1 MQVYDVVIVGA
12 GPAGLTAAL
21 YASRYKLKTLV
32 IGAEAGGQLNYAYH
46 IENYPGFDKIDGREF
61 IKKIRNQV
69 KKLKVEIVE
78 KDVAGIIKEK
88 NLFKVIGEGNCFNYY
103 SKTIILALGTQRKK
117 LNLPQE
123 DKFIGKGISYCA
135 TCDGAL
141 FKNKTVAIVGGSNS
155 AVMDALLLLRYVKKL
170 YIVYRGKELRA
181 EPLRVE
187 QVKKNKKTEIIY
199 NAEVKSIN
207 GKNLVESVG
216 LSNGRRLKVDGLF
229 IDVGAAPQTFLIKRL
244 NIKLDNQGY
253 ILVNKDMETNV
264 SGVYAAGDGI
274 SKKLRQLVNACGDGA
289 IAAFSAYLYLQKKK

>member
-21 YASRYKLKTLV
+21 YASRYKLKTIV
-32 IGAEAGGQLNYAYH
+32 IGVEAGGQLNYAYH

-61 IKKIRNQV
+61 IKKIRGQV

-88 NLFKVIGEGNCFNYY
+88 NLFKVIGRDNCFNYY
-103 SKTIILALGTQRKK
+103 SKTIIIALGTQRKK

-123 DKFIGKGISYCA
+123 DKFIGKGISYCVS
-135 TCDGAL
+135 CDAAL
-141 FKNKTVAIVGGSNS
+141 FKSKTVAIVGGSNS
-155 AVMDALLLLRYVKKL
+155 AVMDALLLLKYVKKL
-170 YIVYRGKELRA
+170 YIIYRGKELRA

-199 NAEVKSIN
+199 NAEIKGIN
-207 GKNLVESVG
+207 GKKLIESVD
-216 LSNGRRLKVDGLF
+216 LNNGRKLKIDGLF

-289 IAAFSAYLYLQKKK
+289 VAAFSTYLYLQKKK